1 MFDIKGIAEALMSK
15 LKVDNYET
23 LCYDGVIV
31 EREASGAISCNDK
44 TLGLFGLASRE
55 LVRKFDIER
64 EVYVLELDAEILQA
78 IARERSRFAEP
89 SRFPPVKRDIAVIVG
104 ATLPQEE
111 IAKLI
116 ESLAGKD
123 LRRIELFD
131 VYVGEAISKGKKSL
145 AYSLIFQSVERTLSD
160 AQVDEIM
167 ERIVRGLE
175 DRGASVRGRL
185 SG

>member
-1 MFDIKGIAEALMSK
+1 
-15 LKVDNYET
+15 
-23 LCYDGVIV
+23 
-31 EREASGAISCNDK
+31 
-44 TLGLFGLASRE
+44 LFGLASRE

-78 IARERSRFAEP
+78 IARERGRFAEP

-123 LRRIELFD
+123 LRRIQLFD
-131 VYVGEAISKGKKSL
+131 VYAGEAISKGKKSL

-175 DRGASVRGRL
+175 GRGASVRGRL